1 MKNAN
6 KTTVLLREPV
16 VFDGSMINRVTFDL
30 IHINQ
35 GWAEETNDYAWKN
48 RSHYTE
54 QDVVSF
60 FEQFK
65 FYKVFWTL
73 GENKFLIRRKGFLY
87 IRYVWETTDDTGDS
101 VRVVMDLPQV
111 PTGEGVIVTIFKV

>member
-16 VFDGSMINRVTFDL
+16 VFDGSMIDRVTFDL

-35 GWAEETNDYAWKN
+35 GWAEEINDYAWKS
-48 RSHYTE
+48 RSNYTE
-54 QDVVSF
+54 QDVIDF
-60 FEQFK
+60 FEQLK
-65 FYKVFWTL
+65 FYKLIWTL
-73 GENKFLIRRKGFLY
+73 GENKFFIRRKSNSV
-87 IRYVWETTDDTGDS
+87 IRYVWETTDEAGNI
-101 VRVVMDLPQV
+101 VRVVIDLPKI